1 MSEQTLI
8 SRYIICRYNNTYNMY
23 KLQMLVSNCSLSYPS
38 YPRVPRA
45 PSIRGLTG
53 GQIVSGR
60 INTARIIILQKGE
73 IYNTRGQQAVSPL
86 IFLKPS

>member
-1 MSEQTLI
+1 MSEKTLI
-8 SRYIICRYNNTYNMY
+8 EICRIVDTIISKS
-23 KLQMLVSNCSLSYPS
+23 KLEMLVSNCTLSYPS

>member
-1 MSEQTLI
+1 
-8 SRYIICRYNNTYNMY
+8 
-23 KLQMLVSNCSLSYPS
+23 MLVSNCSLSYPS

-73 IYNTRGQQAVSPL
+73 LGEIYNTRGQQAVSPL